1 MKNILKDHKDIMNG
15 TSEDIIEG
23 IIRRNRRSIT

>member
-1 MKNILKDHKDIMNG
+1 MNG

-23 IIRRNRRSIT
+23 ITEEIEEVLPELPTDKDTVN